1 MKRANAILNPDTH
14 DDGKPSS
21 SGHEPSV
28 VHAASSM
35 TPVPLDCLP
44 VDFPLPCPIY
54 VFVADRFVMLRSR
67 GDTLTVRR
75 VQSLGK
81 AGADAVHILRSN
93 WQEFVQ
99 GVENYHMPGEM
110 DPDERMRHMR
120 ALLMAHEEQFDRQEP
135 RKTVFVKFENLVG
148 HLVEEIYKDPSRGV
162 RHLRRNHDPLLYSAN
177 HAVNSA
183 IYGTLIGMSFKYPL
197 PEGKKL
203 AYACLVHDI
212 GNYYIPKGILQKKG
226 PLTPE
231 EFEIMRTHTTRGA
244 ELLQAMDA
252 PSEVVQTAYQ
262 HHERVDGKGYPQGL
276 SGKNIHPYA
285 KICAIADVY
294 DAITST
300 RPHQAGLS
308 GAEAMHRMR
317 SQEGLFDMEFLAKLS
332 FDKIR

>member
-1 MKRANAILNPDTH
+1 MKHSNAILKSDTAEES
-14 DDGKPSS
+14 KAAPS
-21 SGHEPSV
+21 GQEPSV
-28 VHAASSM
+28 VHTATTM

-44 VDFPLPCPIY
+44 VEFPLPCPIY
-54 VFVADRFVMLRSR
+54 VLVAERYVMLRSR
-67 GDTLTVRR
+67 GDTLTVAR
-75 VQSLGK
+75 VQSLAK
-81 AGADAVHILRSN
+81 AGADAVHILRAN
-93 WQEFVQ
+93 WQEFVN
-99 GVENYHMPGEM
+99 GVEEYHMPGEL

-120 ALLMAHEEQFDRQEP
+120 ALLMANEEQFGSHEP
-135 RKTVFVKFENLVG
+135 RKMVFLKFENLVG
-148 HLVEEIYKDPSRGV
+148 HLVEEIYRDPSRGV
-162 RHLRRNHDPLLYSAN
+162 RHLRRNHDPVLYAAN

-183 IYGTLIGMSFKYPL
+183 IYATLIGMSLKYPL
-197 PEGKKL
+197 NDGKKL

-212 GNYYIPKGILQKKG
+212 GNFYIPKTVLQKKG

-231 EFEIMRTHTTRGA
+231 EFELMRTHTTRGA
-244 ELLQAMDA
+244 ELLQSMGA
-252 PSEVVQTAYQ
+252 PTEVVQTAYQ

-300 RPHQAGLS
+300 RAHQAGLS

-332 FDKIR
+332 FDKFR